1 MKKRLLFK
9 LSAIFFALFSCL
21 SSLAQQ
27 KDTLTNAVLQLSLER
42 MDKEAK
48 EKELLIQTSS
58 TASKVEE
65 KTSDAAA
72 IMQVLSKQEIDAFG
86 GNYLP
91 DILNRLTGMLVVG
104 SYIFPNNIPTIRGD
118 LGLHTTSHV
127 LILINGRPCREILFG
142 GIDMAVLSNIPL
154 ASVEKIEII
163 RGPGSV
169 LYGTNAFSGIINIIT
184 ATNLDTSTTFKATLG
199 AFGTVGL
206 EARQTYQKEKF
217 KVEISGRFFGQ
228 KGWGAT
234 IKDDRDSVRTMP
246 TENQNAS
253 FLANIKYGKLSLLAF
268 YGYSEYNIFGD
279 GTTWNATAPLDLYW
293 DRLRTRRMTAD
304 LGYELSPI
312 RNWRVTI
319 NNTFNLFWLNYPRT
333 GAFADVTSRE
343 NLIEI
348 NNFITPT
355 KNLKIIVGGLLN
367 LTWLE
372 DNSIDENFK
381 PIEIYQKSILSGNAQ
396 RFASYGQV
404 EYTPFKFIKLI
415 AGGQINKSPDIDVN
429 ISPRAGLIVY
439 AKPNLGAKILYG
451 KAFRSATLSDR
462 YFKTATLIG
471 NTQLRPEEITTAEV
485 QAFWY
490 QPKFELAATYFQSFL
505 SGAIQ
510 RSFIPN
516 STSVRT
522 FTNQENI
529 DFEGFEAEAKYK
541 PNANWLFTGSY
552 AYQYNVNNEKE
563 SNVTTVPNN
572 MLKIGVSY
580 KTKNNG
586 LRIGLFNSY
595 FSQPADVINSQS
607 KDATKRKIKNPV
619 PQAFNLLSLN
629 LDINLGKL
637 LKINDINSIDINLY
651 AENLLDEQIY
661 YPEFSRRTLNSM
673 PYQTVGGRAM
683 YVKVGMSF

>member
-1 MKKRLLFK
+1 MKKRLIFK
-9 LSAIFFALFSCL
+9 LSIIFFSLFS
-21 SSLAQQ
+21 SFVSLAQE
-27 KDTLTNAVLQLSLER
+27 KDTLISTVLQLSLEK

-48 EKELLIQTSS
+48 EKDLLIQTSS
-58 TASKVEE
+58 TASKMEE

-72 IMQVLSKQEIDAFG
+72 IMQVVSKQEIDAFG

-169 LYGTNAFSGIINIIT
+169 LYGTNAFSGVINIIT
-184 ATNLDTSTTFKATLG
+184 VASLDTSTIFKATLG
-199 AFGTVGL
+199 HFGTVGM

-217 KVEISGRFFGQ
+217 KVEVSGRFFGQ

-279 GTTWNATAPLDLYW
+279 GTTWNATAPADLYW

-304 LGYELSPI
+304 LGYEIKPMQK
-312 RNWRVTI
+312 WRITI

-343 NLIEI
+343 NLLEI
-348 NNFITPT
+348 NNFIKPR
-355 KNLKIIVGGLLN
+355 KNLSIIFGGLLN

-381 PIEIYQKSILSGNAQ
+381 PVKIYQNAILNDIEQ
-396 RFASYGQV
+396 RFAGYGQV
-404 EYTPFKFIKLI
+404 EYSPFKFLKLI
-415 AGGQINKSPDIDVN
+415 AGGQINKNPSIDAN
-429 ISPRAGLIVY
+429 ISPRVGLIAY
-439 AKPNLGAKILYG
+439 LKPNIGAKILYG
-451 KAFRSATLSDR
+451 QAFRSATLSDR
-462 YFKTATLIG
+462 YFNTATLIG
-471 NTQLRPEEITTAEV
+471 NTQIRPEEMKTAEMQV
-485 QAFWY
+485 FLY
-490 QPKFELAATYFQSFL
+490 QPKYELAATYFYSSL

-510 RSFIPN
+510 RSFVPN
-516 STSVRT
+516 STTVRT
-522 FTNQENI
+522 FTNQESI
-529 DFEGFEAEAKYK
+529 DFQGFEAEGKYK
-541 PNANWLFTGSY
+541 SSHWLLTGSY

-563 SNVTTVPNN
+563 SNVTTIPNH
-572 MLKIGVSY
+572 MLKIGLSY
-580 KTKNNG
+580 KTKNNAFKMG
-586 LRIGLFNSY
+586 FFNSY

-607 KDATKRKIKNPV
+607 TDATKRKIKNPV

-637 LKINDINSIDINLY
+637 LKIKDIDVISLNIY

-661 YPEFSRRTLNSM
+661 YPEFSRKTLNSI
-673 PYQTVGGRAM
+673 PYQTVGGRAF
-683 YVKVGMSF
+683 YVKAGISF